1 MDLIEI
7 FEYLIEIVAMLI
19 PILVGFAIV
28 AFFWG
33 IVKFIAH
40 ADDERAIA
48 EGKLFIVWGLVG
60 LFVLVSFW
68 ALIGYIQETIGVEE
82 ALPLGSLSQQPTE
95 IPVPD

>member
-1 MDLIEI
+1 MDMVEV
-7 FEYLIEIVAMLI
+7 FQYLIKMVAMLI

-68 ALIGYIQETIGVEE
+68 ALVGYIQETIGVEE
-82 ALPLGSLSQQPTE
+82 ALSLGNLSQQKTE